1 MPTNDEGNLA
11 APGVDEAG
19 PASVQGDV
27 VSILAAK
34 THRRVLKWR
43 LSGILQYYTWE
54 EEKIKT
60 GKMKQ
65 NERPI
70 RHPESLCMKG
80 WVYFSVRCK

>member
-19 PASVQGDV
+19 PAGVQCDV

-34 THRRVLKWR
+34 THRRMLKWR
-43 LSGILQYYTWE
+43 LSGILQYYTGQ

-60 GKMKQ
+60 EKMKQ

-70 RHPESLCMKG
+70 RHPESL
-80 WVYFSVRCK
+80 Y

>member
-19 PASVQGDV
+19 PAGVQGDV

-34 THRRVLKWR
+34 THRRMLEWR
-43 LSGILQYYTWE
+43 LSGILQYYTWQ

-70 RHPESLCMKG
+70 CHP
-80 WVYFSVRCK
+80 